1 MTTILRTQDKKS
13 GQIVLFSFETSP
25 LLNTYEQVK
34 KVIKDNNLEN
44 YEVIDWQNFDANIL
58 TKV

>member
-25 LLNTYEQVK
+25 LLNTDEQVK
-34 KVIKDNNLEN
+34 KVMKDNSLEN
-44 YEVIDWQNFDANIL
+44 YEVIEWHNFDAITL